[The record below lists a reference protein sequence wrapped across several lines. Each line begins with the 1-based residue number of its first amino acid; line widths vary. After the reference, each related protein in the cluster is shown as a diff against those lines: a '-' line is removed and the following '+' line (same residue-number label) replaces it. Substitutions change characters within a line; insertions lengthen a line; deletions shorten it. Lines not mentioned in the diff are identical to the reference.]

1 MTSPLITAAELAAA
15 LDSPHPPVLL
25 DIRWQLGGPPGAEE
39 YAKGHLPGAHYLDLD
54 QELADPPGRAGRH
67 PLPET
72 GRLTAALHRAG
83 VTSGRPVVA
92 YDAGP
97 SLSAARAWW
106 LLRWAG
112 HLDVRVLDGGL
123 AAWLAAGQT
132 LSTETP
138 VPGDGDFQ
146 VEPGR
151 LPTVDAAGAAEL
163 GRAGLLLDARAGERY
178 RGETE
183 PIDPRAGHIPGAT
196 SAPTTENLAADGR
209 FLPAA
214 DLASRFAALGV
225 TDPANTA
232 VYCGSGVTAAHQL
245 LALELA
251 GHKGAALYPGSWSE
265 WSADPENP
273 VAIG

>member
-25 DIRWQLGGPPGAEE
+25 DIRWQLGGPPGAEA
-39 YAKGHLPGAHYLDLD
+39 YAEGHLPGAHYLDLD
-54 QELADPPGRAGRH
+54 HELADPPGPAGRH
-67 PLPET
+67 PLPATE
-72 GRLTAALHRAG
+72 RLTAALRRAG
-83 VTSGRPVVA
+83 VTTTRPVVA

-112 HLDVRVLDGGL
+112 HPDVKVLDGGL
-123 AAWLAAGQT
+123 AGWLAAGNA
-132 LSTETP
+132 LSTGTP
-138 VPGDGDFQ
+138 ASGDGDFT
-146 VEPGR
+146 VDPGH
-151 LPTVDAAGAAEL
+151 LPTVDATGAAEL
-163 GRAGLLLDARAGERY
+163 ARTGLLLDARAGERY

-196 SAPTTENLAADGR
+196 SAPTTENLATDGR
-209 FLPAA
+209 FLPPA
-214 DLASRFAALGV
+214 DLAARFAALGV
-225 TDPANTA
+225 TDPSTTA

-251 GHKGAALYPGSWSE
+251 GHQGAALYPGSWSE
-265 WSADPENP
+265 WSANPENP
-273 VAIG
+273 VAVG

>member
-1 MTSPLITAAELAAA
+1 MTSPLITVAELAGA
-15 LDSPHPPVLL
+15 LDTPHPPVLL

-54 QELADPPGRAGRH
+54 QDLADPPGRAGRH
-67 PLPET
+67 PLPATE
-72 GRLTAALHRAG
+72 RLTAALRRAG
-83 VTSGRPVVA
+83 VTATRPVVA

-112 HLDVRVLDGGL
+112 HPDVRVLDGGL
-123 AAWLAAGQT
+123 AAWLAAGHA
-132 LSTETP
+132 LSTEAP
-138 VPGDGDFQ
+138 APGDSDFT

-151 LPTVDAAGAAEL
+151 LPTVDITQVAGAA
-163 GRAGLLLDARAGERY
+163 LLLDARAGERY

-183 PIDPRAGHIPGAT
+183 PIDPRAGHIPGAV

-214 DLASRFAALGV
+214 ELASRFAALGV
-225 TDPANTA
+225 TEPAKTA

-245 LALELA
+245 LALEVA
-251 GHKGAALYPGSWSE
+251 GYEGAALYPGSWSE

-273 VAIG
+273 VAVG